1 MAKTVA
7 QLLSI
12 LSGGDEWA
20 AANAAQELGQR
31 RVTEAVP
38 ELIKALHSVEWWQA
52 WAKVDKDVQRAIL
65 GAGEGEYAI
74 AALQRAAA
82 LALAEIGDA
91 RAIPHLLELYHSS
104 AEAMLFIGRDVAS
117 ALFTFA
123 TPEVI
128 ALREKRFTGALRA
141 IKSHNIAARV
151 KGVWGLSMFR
161 TEEAIEAL
169 IGATSDSSESVRFE
183 AAEALRGIGNLI
195 DNKVLQER
203 IKNVLDSRSGDQ

>member
-104 AEAMLFIGRDVAS
+104 AEAMLYISSDVAS

-123 TPEVI
+123 TPEVKV
-128 ALREKRFTGALRA
+128 LREKRFT
-141 IKSHNIAARV
+141 
-151 KGVWGLSMFR
+151 
-161 TEEAIEAL
+161 
-169 IGATSDSSESVRFE
+169 
-183 AAEALRGIGNLI
+183 
-195 DNKVLQER
+195 
-203 IKNVLDSRSGDQ
+203 RSGDQ